1 MHINADFTEFK
12 ADENLEAIR
21 QEHEPFLTE
30 LEALAVQA
38 IASNNWDTFYT
49 HVVDFQNEYDLH
61 GESVIAIG
69 EASDRPFNLRKY
81 FPNCED
87 KAEASTKSLSRS
99 GADLLP
105 NDQQN
110 QSIRTNS
117 NHVTTRT
124 NTEPAGANG
133 VSEPAGDNAANAWK
147 AGTR

>member
-1 MHINADFTEFK
+1 VNTNHALAPIPD
-12 ADENLEAIR
+12 LEAIR
-21 QEHEPFLTE
+21 QEHESWLAE
-30 LEALAVQA
+30 LEGLAVEA
-38 IASNNWDTFYT
+38 ITKNNWDAFYA
-49 HVVDFQNEYDLH
+49 HVVDFQNEHDLH

-69 EASDRPFNLRKY
+69 EASDRPSNLRKY

-133 VSEPAGDNAANAWK
+133 VSEPAGDNAANA
-147 AGTR
+147 

>member
-38 IASNNWDTFYT
+38 IASNNWDPFYA

-69 EASDRPFNLRKY
+69 EASDRPSNLRKY

-110 QSIRTNS
+110 ESIRTNS

-133 VSEPAGDNAANAWK
+133 VSEPAGDNAANA
-147 AGTR
+147 